1 MYMRKIEKFIKEK
14 KSNFENQLL
23 SVMLN
28 NKKYWRDYYRAK
40 NINSRKRILNS
51 KLDRMRYYLNDKKI
65 ARSTKLLKQHQQN
78 RNKKFIKIFI
88 SKKLKKIKSY
98 KIQTYRI

>member
-1 MYMRKIEKFIKEK
+1 MKKLKKFIKEK

-40 NINSRKRILNS
+40 NINSRKS
-51 KLDRMRYYLNDKKI
+51 
-65 ARSTKLLKQHQQN
+65 
-78 RNKKFIKIFI
+78 
-88 SKKLKKIKSY
+88 
-98 KIQTYRI
+98 